1 MWSLRNNMQYV
12 DKNINFNFITA
23 ETDDYW
29 NTSNI
34 TESTM
39 HKIHAYPAK
48 FPAFITQ
55 KAIEFAKINGLNV
68 QSIADIFCGCGTVAL
83 EAQKNHIDF
92 WGWDINPVAVLI
104 AKVKSNTYKIET
116 LEKIYSNIIQHY
128 LENQANPVDYSI
140 VNDRIKYWFSEKNI
154 HDLKILKEAIL
165 NSTSQNKY
173 RLFFL
178 CAFSNILKATS
189 KWLTKSIKPQIDPRK
204 PNHDVLEC
212 FEKQYNFMY
221 KAVKENDIK
230 IHSNSHIQ
238 TANSLKLKSK
248 NLIDLIVTSP
258 PYVTSYEYADLHQ
271 LSSLWLNYTDDY
283 RTLRINSVGSSYG
296 IQNYNKRKLNS
307 TAQKTIESLKKSS
320 MPKIKSIAQY
330 FIDMQ
335 KAAKVAYNLLKDDGM
350 IVLVIGNTEYRGVYI
365 NNAAHLIE
373 ALYDAGFSKVYIS
386 KRKITGKILTPYRDA
401 TGKFAASKNAKEI
414 YSEEFVVVGRK

>member
-1 MWSLRNNMQYV
+1 MQYI
-12 DKNINFNFITA
+12 DKNMNFNFIDA
-23 ETDDYW
+23 EIDDYW
-29 NTSNI
+29 NTSDI
-34 TESTM
+34 PESLM

-104 AKVKSNTYKIET
+104 AKVKSNTYKEET
-116 LEKIYSNIIQHY
+116 LKKYYKNIIQFY
-128 LENQANPVDYSI
+128 ITNQRQIVNYSI
-140 VNDRIKYWFSEKNI
+140 VNERIKYWFTENNI
-154 HDLKILKEAIL
+154 HDLTILKEAIL
-165 NSTSQNKY
+165 NFTPNNKY

-178 CAFSNILKATS
+178 CAFSNILKPTS
-189 KWLTKSIKPQIDPRK
+189 KWLTKSIKPQLDPHK
-204 PNHDVLEC
+204 QNHDVLEC
-212 FEKQYNFMY
+212 FKKQFKFMY
-221 KAVKENDIK
+221 RAIKENDIRIHSYSK
-230 IHSNSHIQ
+230 IH

-248 NLIDLIVTSP
+248 NLIDLIISSP

-271 LSSLWLNYTDDY
+271 LSSLWLNFTDDY
-283 RTLRINSVGSSYG
+283 RTLRKNSVGSSYG
-296 IQNYNKRKLNS
+296 IKNYNMNKLNS
-307 TAQKTIESLKKSS
+307 TAKQTIYALEIHS

-330 FIDMQ
+330 FTDMQ
-335 KAAKVAYNLLKDDGM
+335 KAAKVAYNLLKNNGM
-350 IVLVIGNTEYRGVYI
+350 IVLIIGNTEYKGVYI

-373 ALYDAGFSKVYIS
+373 ALYDVGFSKVFIS

-401 TGKFAASKNAKEI
+401 TGKFSASKDAKEI
-414 YSEEFVVVGRK
+414 YSEEFVIVGRK